1 LDDGVADIVKVLP
14 GVFAGRRV
22 TAADVPAAKA
32 QAEAHP
38 PPAGFQALFAAFC
51 VGRHISDLINV
62 LAFFHFVVLPIKLQI
77 LLPLSSRLG
86 QPLRNKNKC

>member
-14 GVFAGRRV
+14 GVFAGRGV

-51 VGRHISDLINV
+51 VRCHIPNLINV
-62 LAFFHFVVLPIKLQI
+62 LTFCHFVVLPIELQ
-77 LLPLSSRLG
+77 LQLPLSSRS
-86 QPLRNKNKC
+86 Q